1 MAQTTT
7 IQNLRAA
14 PETQLPMVSPG
25 FGSLQS
31 FELMQRGANLLA
43 SSTLVPA
50 QYRKVIEKLDKFGN
64 VKESRE
70 NPNAL
75 ANAVVALN
83 MAQRMGAD
91 PLMVMQN
98 LYIVEGRP
106 SWSSQ
111 WIIAAINGCGRFSP
125 LRFEIKVLGA
135 KAIEYKS
142 TYWESGERRSKV
154 EKVEINDKECIAWA
168 VESGTTIPQFSLE
181 DLKQFGG
188 VYGCCKEYGI
198 PLIESPAVSIEM
210 AVLEGWYTKNGSKWQ
225 TMDEVM
231 LRYRTASF
239 FGKLYA
245 PELLMGLQT
254 VEEAQDI
261 IEASTGPDGTIS
273 VNVEELR
280 GNAQPA
286 QRQHAPTNAT
296 DLEAREPAAQAD
308 TSPAKA
314 QAEAG
319 NPAQGAATAAPASQT
334 EPAGAQQPQ
343 QTGAGA
349 EDAGLDPAAVE
360 HQIVNAKTLDVLD
373 LASDSIDGVDDL
385 GERARLLE
393 LYQARRLSMTA
404 ANQRG
409 ASSGGQQSA
418 GATAPR
424 RRMQAPE

>member
-1 MAQTTT
+1 MSQTTT
-7 IQNLRAA
+7 VQGLRAA
-14 PETQLPMVSPG
+14 SPESQLPIVAPG
-25 FGSLQS
+25 FGSLQG
-31 FELMQRGANLLA
+31 FELMQRAARLLS
-43 SSTLVPA
+43 SSTLVPVA
-50 QYRKVIEKLDKFGN
+50 YRQTIEKLDRYGN

-75 ANAVVALN
+75 ANSVVALN

-125 LRFEIKVLGA
+125 LRFRIESRGQREV
-135 KAIEYKS
+135 EYKS
-142 TYWESGERRSKV
+142 TYWENNQRHTKV
-154 EKVEINDKECIAWA
+154 EKVKINDKVCVAWA
-168 VESGTTIPQFSLE
+168 IE
-181 DLKQFGG
+181 
-188 VYGCCKEYGI
+188 KETGEV
-198 PLIESPAVSIEM
+198 IESPAVSIEM

-261 IEASTGPDGTIS
+261 IEATTAPDGTIS
-273 VNVEELR
+273 VNVDELR
-280 GNAQPA
+280 QATQPA
-286 QRQHAPTNAT
+286 QRQPAAAQANAT
-296 DLEAREPAAQAD
+296 DLEAREPAATTD
-308 TSPAKA
+308 TAPAKA

-319 NPAQGAATAAPASQT
+319 DPAQSAATAAPASQT
-334 EPAGAQQPQ
+334 QQADQ
-343 QTGAGA
+343 QGV
-349 EDAGLDPAAVE
+349 DAGLDPAKVE
-360 HQIVNAKTLDVLD
+360 HQIQNAKSIDVLD
-373 LASDSIDGVDDL
+373 LASDSIDGIDDL
-385 GERARLLE
+385 GERARLHQ
-393 LYQARRLSMTA
+393 LYQSRRLSMTA
-404 ANQRG
+404 AAQRG
-409 ASSGGQQSA
+409 ASNGGQQAA
-418 GATAPR
+418 GAPTPR

>member
-1 MAQTTT
+1 MSQQTTV
-7 IQNLRAA
+7 QSLRAA
-14 PETQLPMVSPG
+14 PEPQLPVVAPG
-25 FGSLQS
+25 FDSLQG
-31 FELMQRGANLLA
+31 FELMQRAARLLS
-43 SSTLVPA
+43 SSTLVPVA
-50 QYRKVIEKLDKFGN
+50 YRQTIEKLDRYGN

-75 ANAVVALN
+75 ANSVVALN

-125 LRFEIKVLGA
+125 LRFRIESRGERE
-135 KAIEYKS
+135 IEYKS
-142 TYWESGERRSKV
+142 TYWDNNQRHTKV
-154 EKVEINDKECIAWA
+154 EKVKINDKVCVAWA
-168 VESGTTIPQFSLE
+168 IE
-181 DLKQFGG
+181 
-188 VYGCCKEYGI
+188 KETGEV
-198 PLIESPAVSIEM
+198 IESPAVSIEM

-273 VNVEELR
+273 VNVDELR
-280 GNAQPA
+280 AAAQPG
-286 QRQHAPTNAT
+286 QRQPAASQADAT
-296 DLEAREPAAQAD
+296 DIEAREPAPQPD

-319 NPAQGAATAAPASQT
+319 NPAPDAAMTAPDAEEAS
-334 EPAGAQQPQ
+334 A
-343 QTGAGA
+343 A
-349 EDAGLDPAAVE
+349 ETQDNLPGVDEDPGLDPAAVE
-360 HQIVNAKTLDVLD
+360 HQIANAKSLDVLD
-373 LASDSIDGVDDL
+373 VASDSIEGVNDL
-385 GERARLLE
+385 DERARLHQ

-404 ANQRG
+404 QQQRT
-409 ASSGGQQSA
+409 
-418 GATAPR
+418 ATTTR
-424 RRMQAPE
+424 RRMAAPE

>member
-1 MAQTTT
+1 MSQTTT
-7 IQNLRAA
+7 VQGLRAA
-14 PETQLPMVSPG
+14 SPESQLPIVAPG
-25 FGSLQS
+25 FGSLQG
-31 FELMQRGANLLA
+31 FELMQRAARLLS
-43 SSTLVPA
+43 SSTLVPVA
-50 QYRKVIEKLDKFGN
+50 YRQTIEKLDRYGN

-75 ANAVVALN
+75 ANSVVALN

-125 LRFEIKVLGA
+125 LRFRIESRGEREV
-135 KAIEYKS
+135 EYKS
-142 TYWESGERRSKV
+142 TYWENNQRHTKV
-154 EKVEINDKECIAWA
+154 EKVKINDKVCVAWA
-168 VESGTTIPQFSLE
+168 IE
-181 DLKQFGG
+181 
-188 VYGCCKEYGI
+188 KETGEV
-198 PLIESPAVSIEM
+198 IESPAVSIEM

-261 IEASTGPDGTIS
+261 IEATTAPDGTIS
-273 VNVEELR
+273 VNVDELR
-280 GNAQPA
+280 QATQPA
-286 QRQHAPTNAT
+286 QRQPAATQADAT
-296 DLEAREPAAQAD
+296 DLEAREPAATTD
-308 TSPAKA
+308 TAPAKA

-319 NPAQGAATAAPASQT
+319 DPAQSAATAAPASQT
-334 EPAGAQQPQ
+334 QQADQ
-343 QTGAGA
+343 QGV
-349 EDAGLDPAAVE
+349 DAGLDPAKVE
-360 HQIVNAKTLDVLD
+360 HQLQNAKSIDVLD
-373 LASDSIDGVDDL
+373 LASDSIDGIDDL
-385 GERARLLE
+385 GERARLHQ
-393 LYQARRLSMTA
+393 LYQSRRLSMTA
-404 ANQRG
+404 AAQRA
-409 ASSGGQQSA
+409 ASGGGQQAA
-418 GATAPR
+418 GAPTPR

>member
-1 MAQTTT
+1 MTQTNTV
-7 IQNLRAA
+7 QGLRAPA
-14 PETQLPMVSPG
+14 EANLPAVAPG
-25 FGSLQS
+25 FSSLQG
-31 FELMQRGANLLA
+31 FELMQRAARLLS
-43 SSTLVPA
+43 SSTLVPVA
-50 QYRKVIEKLDKFGN
+50 YRQTIEKLDRYGN

-75 ANAVVALN
+75 ANSVVALN

-125 LRFEIKVLGA
+125 LRFRIESRGEREV
-135 KAIEYKS
+135 EYKS
-142 TYWESGERRSKV
+142 TYWENNQRHTKV
-154 EKVEINDKECIAWA
+154 EKVKINDKVCVAWA
-168 VESGTTIPQFSLE
+168 IE
-181 DLKQFGG
+181 
-188 VYGCCKEYGI
+188 KETGEV
-198 PLIESPAVSIEM
+198 IESPAVSIEM

-261 IEASTGPDGTIS
+261 IEATTGSDGTIS
-273 VNVEELR
+273 VNVDELR

-286 QRQHAPTNAT
+286 QRQAAPTDAT
-296 DLEAREPAAQAD
+296 DLEARDPGAQSD

-319 NPAQGAATAAPASQT
+319 NPAQGAASAAPASQAD
-334 EPAGAQQPQ
+334 PVGGQQGNLPGA
-343 QTGAGA
+343 
-349 EDAGLDPAAVE
+349 DADPGLDPAKVE
-360 HQIVNAKTLDVLD
+360 HQIQNARSIDVLD
-373 LASDSIDGVDDL
+373 LASDSIEGVNDL
-385 GERARLLE
+385 GERARLHQI
-393 LYQARRLSMTA
+393 YQERRIAMVRQA
-404 ANQRG
+404 E
-409 ASSGGQQSA
+409 QQAQQQAQAQQQQHRPA
-418 GATAPR
+418 GTTR
-424 RRMQAPE
+424 RRMAAPE

>member
-1 MAQTTT
+1 MSEQTTV
-7 IQNLRAA
+7 QSLRAA
-14 PETQLPMVSPG
+14 PETQMPVVAPG
-25 FGSLQS
+25 FDSLQG
-31 FELMQRGANLLA
+31 FELMQRAARLLS
-43 SSTLVPA
+43 SSTLVPVA
-50 QYRKVIEKLDKFGN
+50 YRQTIEKLDRYGN

-75 ANAVVALN
+75 ANSVVALN

-125 LRFEIKVLGA
+125 LRFRIESRGEREV
-135 KAIEYKS
+135 EYKS
-142 TYWESGERRSKV
+142 TYWENNQRHTKV
-154 EKVEINDKECIAWA
+154 EKVKINDKVCVAWA
-168 VESGTTIPQFSLE
+168 IE
-181 DLKQFGG
+181 
-188 VYGCCKEYGI
+188 KETGEV
-198 PLIESPAVSIEM
+198 IESPAVSIEM

-261 IEASTGPDGTIS
+261 IEATTAPDGTIS
-273 VNVEELR
+273 VNVDELR
-280 GNAQPA
+280 QATQPA
-286 QRQHAPTNAT
+286 QRQPAAAQANAT
-296 DLEAREPAAQAD
+296 DLEAREPAATTD
-308 TSPAKA
+308 TAPAKA

-319 NPAQGAATAAPASQT
+319 DPAQSAATAAPASQT
-334 EPAGAQQPQ
+334 QQADQ
-343 QTGAGA
+343 QGV
-349 EDAGLDPAAVE
+349 DAGLDPAKVE
-360 HQIVNAKTLDVLD
+360 HQIQNAKSIDVLD
-373 LASDSIDGVDDL
+373 LASDSIDGIDDL
-385 GERARLLE
+385 GERARLHQ
-393 LYQARRLSMTA
+393 LYQSRRLSMTA
-404 ANQRG
+404 AAQRG
-409 ASSGGQQSA
+409 ASNGGQQAA
-418 GATAPR
+418 GAPTPR

>member
-1 MAQTTT
+1 MSQTTT
-7 IQNLRAA
+7 VQGLRAA
-14 PETQLPMVSPG
+14 SPESQLPIVAPG
-25 FGSLQS
+25 FGSLQG
-31 FELMQRGANLLA
+31 FELMQRAARLLS
-43 SSTLVPA
+43 SSTLVPVA
-50 QYRKVIEKLDKFGN
+50 YRQTIEKLDRYGN

-75 ANAVVALN
+75 ANSVVALN

-125 LRFEIKVLGA
+125 LRFRIESRGEREV
-135 KAIEYKS
+135 EYKS
-142 TYWESGERRSKV
+142 AYWENNQRHTKV
-154 EKVEINDKECIAWA
+154 EKVKINDKVCVAWA
-168 VESGTTIPQFSLE
+168 IE
-181 DLKQFGG
+181 
-188 VYGCCKEYGI
+188 KETGEV
-198 PLIESPAVSIEM
+198 IESPAVSIEM

-261 IEASTGPDGTIS
+261 IEATTAPDGTIS
-273 VNVEELR
+273 VNVDELR
-280 GNAQPA
+280 QATQPA
-286 QRQHAPTNAT
+286 QRQPAAAQANAT
-296 DLEAREPAAQAD
+296 DLEAREPAATTD
-308 TSPAKA
+308 TAPAKA

-319 NPAQGAATAAPASQT
+319 DPAQSAATAAPASQT
-334 EPAGAQQPQ
+334 QQADQ
-343 QTGAGA
+343 QGV
-349 EDAGLDPAAVE
+349 DAGLDPAKVE
-360 HQIVNAKTLDVLD
+360 HQIQNAKSIDVLD
-373 LASDSIDGVDDL
+373 LASDSIDGIDDL
-385 GERARLLE
+385 GERARLHQ
-393 LYQARRLSMTA
+393 LYQSRRLSMTA
-404 ANQRG
+404 AAQRG
-409 ASSGGQQSA
+409 ASNGGQQAA
-418 GATAPR
+418 GAPTPR